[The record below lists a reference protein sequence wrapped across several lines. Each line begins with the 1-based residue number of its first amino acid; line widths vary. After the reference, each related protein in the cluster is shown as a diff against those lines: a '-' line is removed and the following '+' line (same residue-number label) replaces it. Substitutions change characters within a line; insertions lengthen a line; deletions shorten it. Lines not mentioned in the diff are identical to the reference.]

1 MRKFSRIIGI
11 ILVCVIGLVLT
22 APAASAGTWEFG
34 SSGSGKNPF
43 TPRGYLVDT
52 DKGQHW
58 LSSVYS
64 NSGPIVRYTGVKNG
78 IDYLDAKKSDG
89 SNYTFYAMTDRNPWP
104 DWSGSLS
111 NGTKYLFA
119 YKDGA
124 RISNFNDYVQTPA
137 TRGDK
142 VDPSGNGTCYVFKIK
157 DFELEP
163 GCLYE
168 FGFLRGMQANNG
180 ITLVLAEDEEGN
192 TTGYIQQKEEAATLE
207 EKARYNSE
215 KNKEYEFISSWHKK
229 EDGNGYTVNRVPMR
243 FSVQTYADL
252 EIWEKAS
259 AKAEK
264 FLNSVTTEDLKQG
277 KYKKSNI
284 KQLRLLLEDLNEK
297 AEKEVKLELQRAADR
312 MMKSMRSDLE
322 DMLER
327 AKSEKPEPAD
337 VSKLQKKLKEAQQL
351 YQKAEPNIGTDI
363 GQYGRIE
370 VENLYEEIQ
379 RAKELDKFTPQNEI
393 NDEVTAL
400 EEAIMEVR
408 ASLVQEEQMVFYDK
422 VTGIYVVAPAKSL
435 PDDAKL
441 FVRRMGEETEE
452 YKSMKKNLSEKE
464 TQACFYRIQFYQGD
478 QQIQPEKKVEVQMPI
493 DDNISQ
499 KSSTVYAVGKGG
511 GLIPMESAKA
521 NGTQIFKTKT
531 LDAFVMAGSMA
542 TEEEKAEARSDKMK
556 AVMAQKKDKDA
567 ENKTNQLQEDQKKK
581 EKYKDPLDKVLK
593 RNQNNATFSNDVRRE
608 TDPVYLIFAAAL
620 LGAAAVVMGLKG
632 LFSGRRD
639 AGALEL
645 PFQLGRKGRQRK
657 RA

>member
-11 ILVCVIGLVLT
+11 ILVCVLAIGLT
-22 APAASAGTWEFG
+22 APAANCAVWEFG
-34 SSGSGKNPF
+34 TSGQGKNPF

-78 IDYLDAKKSDG
+78 IDYLEAKKSDG
-89 SNYTFYAMTDRNPWP
+89 SNYTFYAMTDRNPWTDKT
-104 DWSGSLS
+104 DWVAHGQ
-111 NGTKYLFA
+111 KYLFA

-142 VDPSGNGTCYVFKIK
+142 VDPSGNGTCWVFKIK

-192 TTGYIQQKEEAATLE
+192 TTGYIQQDSGGLSTE
-207 EKARYNSE
+207 EKAKYDRE

-229 EDGNGYTVNRVPMR
+229 ENGKGYTVNTVPMR

-252 EIWEKAS
+252 EIWEKAA

-264 FLNSVTTEDLKQG
+264 FLNSVTNQDLKQG

-284 KQLRLLLEDLNEK
+284 KQLRLLLEELNKK
-297 AEKEVKLELQRAADR
+297 AEKEVKLELQRSADR

-322 DMLER
+322 AMLEI
-327 AKSEKPEPAD
+327 AQSEKPEPAD
-337 VSKLQKKLKEAQQL
+337 ISKLQKKLKEAQTL
-351 YQKAEPNIGTDI
+351 YKKAQGNIGTDI

-379 RAKELDKFTPQNEI
+379 RAKEMDKFTPQNEI

-400 EEAIMEVR
+400 EEAIMETR
-408 ASLVQEEQMVFYDK
+408 ASMVQEEQMIFYDK

-441 FVRRMGEETEE
+441 FVRRMDQETEE
-452 YKSMKKNLSEKE
+452 YKSMEKNLSKE
-464 TQACFYRIQFYQGD
+464 ETAAVFYRVQFYQGD
-478 QQIQPEKKVEVQMPI
+478 KQVQPNKKVEVQMPI
-493 DDNISQ
+493 ADDISQ
-499 KSSTVYAVGKGG
+499 KSSSVYAVGKGG
-511 GLIPMESAKA
+511 ALIPMESAKA
-521 NGTQIFKTKT
+521 NGTQIFKTQT
-531 LDAFVMAGSMA
+531 LDAFVMAGSEA
-542 TEEEKAEARSDKMK
+542 TEEEKAQARSDKMK

-567 ENKTNQLQEDQKKK
+567 DNKNNQLKEDQKKK
-581 EKYKDPLDKVLK
+581 EKYKDPLDKMLK
-593 RNQNNATFSNDVRRE
+593 RSANNATFSNDVRRE
-608 TDPVYLIFAAAL
+608 TDPIYLIFAAAV
-620 LGAAAVVMGLKG
+620 LGAAAIALGIRGML
-632 LFSGRRD
+632 SGRGE
-639 AGALEL
+639 AGALEW
-645 PFQLGRKGRQRK
+645 PAQLKRKNRK
-657 RA
+657 EKSA

>member
-11 ILVCVIGLVLT
+11 ILVCVLAIGLT
-22 APAASAGTWEFG
+22 APAANCAVWEFG
-34 SSGSGKNPF
+34 TSGQGKNPF

-78 IDYLDAKKSDG
+78 IDYLEAKKSDG
-89 SNYTFYAMTDRNPWP
+89 SNYTFYAMTDRNPWTDKT
-104 DWSGSLS
+104 DWVAHGQ
-111 NGTKYLFA
+111 KYLFA

-142 VDPSGNGTCYVFKIK
+142 VDPSGNGTCWVFKIK

-163 GCLYE
+163 GRLYE

-192 TTGYIQQKEEAATLE
+192 TTGYIQQDSKELSPE
-207 EKARYNSE
+207 EKAKYDRE

-229 EDGNGYTVNRVPMR
+229 EDGKGFTVNTVPMR

-252 EIWEKAS
+252 EIWEKAA

-264 FLNSVTTEDLKQG
+264 FLNSVTNQDLKQG

-284 KQLRLLLEDLNEK
+284 KQLRLLLEELNKK
-297 AEKEVKLELQRAADR
+297 AEKEVKLELQRSADR
-312 MMKSMRSDLE
+312 MMKSMRGDLE
-322 DMLER
+322 AMLEI
-327 AKSEKPEPAD
+327 AQSEKPEPAD
-337 VSKLQKKLKEAQQL
+337 ISKLRKKLKEAQAL
-351 YQKAEPNIGTDI
+351 YKKAQANTGTDI

-379 RAKELDKFTPQNEI
+379 RAKEMDKFTPQNEI

-400 EEAIMEVR
+400 EEAIMETR
-408 ASLVQEEQMVFYDK
+408 ASMVQEEQMIFYDK

-441 FVRRMGEETEE
+441 FVRRMDQETEE
-452 YKSMKKNLSEKE
+452 YKSMEKNLSKE
-464 TQACFYRIQFYQGD
+464 ETAAIFYRVQFYQGD
-478 QQIQPEKKVEVQMPI
+478 KQIQPTKKVEVQMPI
-493 DDNISQ
+493 ADDISR
-499 KSSTVYAVGKGG
+499 KSSSVYAVGKGG
-511 GLIPMESAKA
+511 ALIPMESAKA
-521 NGTQIFKTKT
+521 NGTQIFKTQT
-531 LDAFVMAGSMA
+531 LDAFVMAGREA
-542 TEEEKAEARSDKMK
+542 TEEEKAQARSDKMK

-567 ENKTNQLQEDQKKK
+567 DNKNNQLKEDQKKK
-581 EKYKDPLDKVLK
+581 EKYKDPLDKMLK
-593 RNQNNATFSNDVRRE
+593 RSANNATFSNDVRRE
-608 TDPVYLIFAAAL
+608 TDPIYLIFAAAV
-620 LGAAAVVMGLKG
+620 LGAAAIALGVRGL
-632 LFSGRRD
+632 LSGRGE
-639 AGALEL
+639 AGALGW
-645 PFQLGRKGRQRK
+645 PAQLRRKSGK
-657 RA
+657 EKSA